1 MTIVLGGFLSEMLL
15 MLPFTR
21 TLDINPYAYCITYD
35 VQLPKEDTCK
45 VLSDNKGILQL
56 MKIDELIGT
65 INDKNHSLKTLLKE
79 KNKIL
84 DKLQTILDFFAHTK
98 TPFNE
103 LQMKSFTRFTGAYS
117 QDSGALQNTLRK
129 IDTDKELMAA
139 RKELL
144 RREANYNT
152 IITELTSFSN
162 SLSDAI
168 GYLRGIV
175 ELGNS
180 TLQLL

>member
-1 MTIVLGGFLSEMLL
+1 MTIVLGGFLSDMLFL
-15 MLPFTR
+15 IPFTR

-35 VQLPKEDTCK
+35 VQLPEDNTCK
-45 VLSDNKGILQL
+45 VITDIEGNLQL

-65 INDKNHSLKTLLKE
+65 INDKNRSLKVLLKE

-84 DKLQTILDFFAHTK
+84 DKIQTVLDFFAHTK
-98 TPFNE
+98 TPFSE
-103 LQMKSFTRFTGAYS
+103 LQLNSFTHFTGVYNQES
-117 QDSGALQNTLRK
+117 DALQNTLRK
-129 IDTDKELMAA
+129 IDSDKELMAA

-180 TLQLL
+180 TLQVL